1 MLTNETFIEKA
12 NEIHNAKYDYSK
24 VNLLKRDSKG
34 RICIICHE
42 KDKNNK
48 EHGEFWQTPS
58 DHLRGKGCKYCGIE
72 KVAKSKLKT
81 RDSFIEEANEIHK
94 GYYKYN
100 LLPNFFKRKDI
111 LEFICPKHGIFKQ
124 SGANHL
130 SGKGCK
136 YCGKERGISK
146 LRIKKNEIITRCNKI
161 HNNKYTYDLIP
172 ENIQSEKDII
182 SIKCPFHGYFE
193 QSVDSHLRGHGC
205 PKCGVGVSIAEEE
218 IINFIKTNVPNIEIK
233 ERDRKILNRKEI
245 DIFFPNHNIGIEYNG
260 LHWHNEKHGKDKFY
274 HYNKY
279 KMANHKQ
286 VKLYQF
292 FEDEYRNNKEKVC
305 SFILSILNTKTIKN
319 NTISEISSEKF
330 NDIYNS
336 LSLKDFSE
344 SDEYYIIKTHNKIIA
359 TFSFKV
365 GKEVEICNIASLA
378 NYTNLVFKIVNFA
391 KQKFPNKTISAIL
404 DLRLDC
410 NFIESF
416 YSCGFYE
423 DKIFEPTYKYTYK
436 NHIKRYSIEEIKCI
450 FKELKIQ
457 IKDNFDYMCDKMKIY
472 KIWDCGQVKVTT
484 YVD

>member
-1 MLTNETFIEKA
+1 
-12 NEIHNAKYDYSK
+12 
-24 VNLLKRDSKG
+24 
-34 RICIICHE
+34 
-42 KDKNNK
+42 
-48 EHGEFWQTPS
+48 
-58 DHLRGKGCKYCGIE
+58 
-72 KVAKSKLKT
+72 
-81 RDSFIEEANEIHK
+81 
-94 GYYKYN
+94 
-100 LLPNFFKRKDI
+100 
-111 LEFICPKHGIFKQ
+111 
-124 SGANHL
+124 
-130 SGKGCK
+130 
-136 YCGKERGISK
+136 
-146 LRIKKNEIITRCNKI
+146 
-161 HNNKYTYDLIP
+161 
-172 ENIQSEKDII
+172 
-182 SIKCPFHGYFE
+182 
-193 QSVDSHLRGHGC
+193 
-205 PKCGVGVSIAEEE
+205 
-218 IINFIKTNVPNIEIK
+218 
-233 ERDRKILNRKEI
+233 
-245 DIFFPNHNIGIEYNG
+245 
-260 LHWHNEKHGKDKFY
+260 
-274 HYNKY
+274 
-279 KMANHKQ
+279 MANHKQ

-319 NTISEISSEKF
+319 NTISEISGEKF

-365 GKEVEICNIASLA
+365 EKEVEICNIASLA